1 MKKRILAMLLAA
13 AVCFGAFGY
22 ALPAAQAFSDVT
34 DADTATAVAVL
45 AGMGIVSG
53 YSDGL
58 YHPGDILT
66 RAQFSKLAVLAE
78 NHGDQ
83 LTQSAYRSLFS
94 DVGSKHWAHS
104 YVNLAY
110 TEGLVNGYGNGTFG
124 PDDPVTV
131 GQAVT
136 IILRLLGYT
145 TSDIGPFW
153 PEDYMAKASDLGLLA
168 GITKSSGENLNRGE
182 AALLICAML
191 KSDTLSGSGY
201 LKSYASSVVTG
212 AVVVDN
218 NAEADNGTLG
228 TALVYAGGNLT
239 YYEQSLTVASGLVGT
254 ARGTLLLNKSGMVIG
269 FVPNDDK
276 TVTITVSKAAADELT
291 SSAGKTYDISGT
303 AAAILEDTKTT
314 YSTAWYDLIGGDQV
328 TLFYASAGDVD
339 LVVRSST
346 EKYEGTMLTGLY
358 ESASPSSTNP
368 STISIL
374 GISLDVTASA
384 AKTLK
389 TFSVGDRITVI
400 FNASG
405 EVASVYSASSKST
418 VNIGV
423 LGNGKVTLS
432 CGLVAAGDI
441 DTDAETGA
449 LVSVSASALGKL
461 DASSV
466 SAATASKLT
475 VATAKLGNLSLA
487 EDVAIYEHVG
497 NAPVSKINLSDILTA
512 TVSADKV
519 DYYHTNSSGKVDIL
533 LLDDV
538 TGNQYTYGMLK
549 VGTVSGGDADK
560 ETDYTLTTVAIE
572 NSGGTSTKYTTVK
585 EVTGNVPG
593 GIAVTSSG
601 ELAGVITL
609 SRAAGIKHSDFDGSD
624 SVTVSGYTLPIATD
638 VQVYNDVT
646 DTWVT
651 LSQALA
657 FSDSFLVYY
666 DRTLTT
672 GAQIRVI
679 VAQ

>member
-22 ALPAAQAFSDVT
+22 TLPAAEAFSDVT

-58 YHPGDILT
+58 YHPGDTLT

-94 DVGSKHWAHS
+94 DVGSSHWAHS

-131 GQAVT
+131 AQAVT
-136 IILRLLGYT
+136 IVLRILGYT
-145 TSDIGPFW
+145 TSDVGPFW
-153 PEDYMAKASDLGLLA
+153 PEDYMAKASKLGLLD
-168 GITKSSGENLNRGE
+168 GITKSSGEYLNRGE
-182 AALLICAML
+182 TARLICSML
-191 KSDTLSGSGY
+191 NSETNSGKDY
-201 LKSYASSVVTG
+201 LDSYASSVVTD

-218 NAEADNGTLG
+218 DAEADDGTLG
-228 TALVYAGGNLT
+228 TALVYTGNDLT
-239 YYEQSLTVASGLVGT
+239 YYEQTLAVANDLVGT
-254 ARGTLLLNKSGMVIG
+254 ARGTLLLDKSNKVIG

-276 TVTITVSKAAADELT
+276 TVTITISEAKADSLT
-291 SSAGKTYDISGT
+291 SSAGKTYDIPGT
-303 AAAILEDTKTT
+303 AAAILEDNDTT
-314 YSTAWYDLIGGDQV
+314 YSTAWYDLVAGDQV
-328 TLFYASAGDVD
+328 TLFYASAGDVE
-339 LVVRSST
+339 LVVRAST
-346 EKYEGTMLTGLY
+346 EKYEGIMLTGLY
-358 ESASPSSTNP
+358 ESASPSSSNP

-374 GISLDVTASA
+374 GISLDVTTSA

-389 TFSVGDRITVI
+389 AFSVGDRITVVL
-400 FNASG
+400 NASG
-405 EVASVYSASSKST
+405 DIASVYSATSKST

-423 LGNGKVTLS
+423 LGSGKVALA
-432 CGLVAAGDI
+432 CGLVATGDI
-441 DTDAETGA
+441 DTDADTGT
-449 LVSVSASALGKL
+449 LVSVSASALGEL

-466 SAATASKLT
+466 SATTTSKLS
-475 VATAKLGNLSLA
+475 VASASLGSYSLA
-487 EDVAIYEHVG
+487 EGVTIYEHVG
-497 NAPVSKINLSDILTA
+497 DAPVSKIDLSDILTA
-512 TVSADKV
+512 TVSADKI

-538 TGNQYTYGMLK
+538 TGNQYTYGILK
-549 VGTVSGGDADK
+549 VGSVSGGSAK
-560 ETDYTLTTVAIE
+560 EETDYTLTTVAVE
-572 NSGGTSTKYTTVK
+572 NSDGTSSKCTTVK
-585 EVTGNVPG
+585 NLTGNVPG
-593 GIAVTSSG
+593 GIAVTSDG

-609 SRAAGIKHSDFDGSD
+609 SRALGISHSDFDGSD
-624 SVTVSGYTLPIATD
+624 SVTVSGHTVPIAAD

-646 DTWVT
+646 DSWVT
-651 LSQALA
+651 LSEAMA
-657 FSDSFLVYY
+657 FSDSFIVYY
-666 DRTLTT
+666 DHTLTT
-672 GAQIRVI
+672 GAQVRVI